1 MRRPGSHQ
9 LTPGAASCAGVNR
22 LGVDFQKLVAGAS
35 TVDEV
40 RGLWQRAIAEGA
52 LTDDLRA
59 ALRVRCE
66 QLAAAQG
73 AVSA

>member
-1 MRRPGSHQ
+1 M
-9 LTPGAASCAGVNR
+9 NR
-22 LGVDFQKLVAGAS
+22 LGVDFQTLVARAS

-52 LTDDLRA
+52 LTDDLRD
-59 ALRVRCE
+59 ALRVRCQ

-73 AVSA
+73 AVST